1 MALTPNPLM
10 PNLGV
15 KPPLSIDRTHYSS
28 SGGSSHSHGSKGGGK
43 HSIALTAL
51 TLLAFLFFLNI
62 LQNCLQEHMDEMN
75 PQVVV
80 MQAKIQETRQ
90 IEAQKRKGES
100 ELNSTLVKESRE
112 ETKPQNQYMAQIPV
126 KLRTSEKAVK
136 P

>member
-1 MALTPNPLM
+1 MKKYLFCFC
-10 PNLGV
+10 
-15 KPPLSIDRTHYSS
+15 SS
-28 SGGSSHSHGSKGGGK
+28 SKGGGK

-80 MQAKIQETRQ
+80 MQARIEDVRQ
-90 IEAQKRKGES
+90 IEAEKRKGET
-100 ELNSTLVKESRE
+100 EITNSSNERE
-112 ETKPQNQYMAQIPV
+112 DKYMAQIPV